1 MITESVKA
9 DDGGTEGKWVALAIA
24 VILVVAFFTLP
35 YHQAGKVVDKIESY
49 QVSINDIPSSQ
60 LAMLAE
66 LRLAHEEIR
75 NVFQDNLD
83 ALDITQ
89 ASEHDMSS
97 SQWPLVDELESLWL
111 PPFIKDK
118 SWQHKG
124 RHQWEMVADG
134 VYLGVP
140 QELGPNQENTAIV
153 LISTE
158 IEPIIWFKSPP
169 VDIAYETPSSFTSS
183 TLAKLGWSQVFFPDS
198 KQRHSH

>member
-24 VILVVAFFTLP
+24 IILAVAFFTLP
-35 YHQAGKVVDKIESY
+35 YHQAGKVVDKLESY
-49 QVSINDIPSSQ
+49 QVSINEIPSSQ
-60 LAMLAE
+60 LAMIAE

-75 NVFQDNLD
+75 NVYQDNLD
-83 ALDITQ
+83 NTQVSEQDI
-89 ASEHDMSS
+89 SS

-111 PPFIKDK
+111 APFIKDK

-124 RHQWEMVADG
+124 CHQWEMVADG

-169 VDIAYETPSSFTSS
+169 VEIANETPSSFTSS
-183 TLAKLGWSQVFFPDS
+183 TLAKFGWSQVFFPDS

>member
-24 VILVVAFFTLP
+24 VILVIAFFALP
-35 YHQAGKVVDKIESY
+35 YHQAGKVEDKLESY
-49 QVSINDIPSSQ
+49 QVSINEIPSSQ
-60 LAMLAE
+60 LAMIAE

-83 ALDITQ
+83 SALV
-89 ASEHDMSS
+89 SEQVISNSH
-97 SQWPLVDELESLWL
+97 WPLVDELESFWL
-111 PPFIKDK
+111 APFIKDK

-124 RHQWEMVADG
+124 RHLWEMVAEG

-158 IEPIIWFKSPP
+158 IEPIIWFKSTS
-169 VDIAYETPSSFTSS
+169 VEKAIETPSSFTSS
-183 TLAKLGWSQVFFPDS
+183 ALAEFGWSQVSFPDS
-198 KQRHSH
+198 KHRHSH